1 MNLCSNVTLRD
12 HLALVGDYL
21 ADHPHVRLIGTMSH
35 PMTLLSSSSTSR
47 VQDAESYWA
56 ARAMEAHSQ
65 LQSWMETREFASG
78 LPLWRIMQGS
88 SSGSNLLYELAN
100 AVDWLLV
107 LGQEPE

>member
-1 MNLCSNVTLRD
+1 MNLSSSVTLRD
-12 HLALVGDYL
+12 HLELVGDYL
-21 ADHPHVRLIGTMSH
+21 AGHRLVRLIGTTSRR
-35 PMTLLSSSSTSR
+35 MTLRSSSSTSQAR
-47 VQDAESYWA
+47 DAELYWA

-100 AVDWLLV
+100 AIDWLLV
-107 LGQEPE
+107 LDQEPE